1 MTDATSVSAP
11 AVDAAPAPSVITPAP
26 DTGADLSISQAA
38 RALAAA
44 RHKPKEQP
52 APVEQPQAD
61 PVEQPE
67 LAQANADPQD
77 EAPGEQTDAAE
88 PAELP
93 PIEPPRSWTQA
104 EKERFQ
110 SLPRETQEYLHSR
123 EQEREREFRRGQ
135 NDIAEQRK
143 AIEAQR
149 EAAEKARQEYE
160 AKLPALMQAMHESSP
175 FADIKSMADVEKMQA
190 EDPFRFQQF
199 QVYQWKMQGVQAE
212 LQQAEQRKATE
223 EQTNWAQHVQAE
235 NARAAELIPEL
246 ADKVKGPALINRV
259 ASELLPDLGFKES
272 ELADLAAGKSKLS
285 IYDHRIQRLLADSL
299 QLRDIQKAKAAVA
312 AKPVPPVQRPGT
324 ARPANAAQSE
334 QIQALTR
341 KLDQSGSLKDAMAL
355 RAAQVSRRR

>member
-1 MTDATSVSAP
+1 MSDVSGAP
-11 AVDAAPAPSVITPAP
+11 VAEAAPAPITVVTPPA
-26 DTGADLSISQAA
+26 DTGADLSVSQAA

-44 RHKPKEQP
+44 RHKPREQP
-52 APVEQPQAD
+52 APVEAT
-61 PVEQPE
+61 PVERPE
-67 LAQANADPQD
+67 LAQANADPV
-77 EAPGEQTDAAE
+77 EPAPGEPTEAAE
-88 PAELP
+88 PEAQLP
-93 PIEPPRSWTQA
+93 AIEPPRSWTQA

-110 SLPRETQEYLHSR
+110 SLPRETQEYLHTR

-135 NDIAEQRK
+135 NELAEQRK

-149 EAAEKARQEYE
+149 SEAEKARQDYE
-160 AKLPALMQAMHESSP
+160 AKLPALMQTLHDTSP

-223 EQTNWAQHVQAE
+223 EHTKWTDHVQAE
-235 NARAAELIPEL
+235 NSKAAELIPEL
-246 ADKVKGPALINRV
+246 ADKVKGPALTQRV
-259 ASELLPDLGFKES
+259 ATELLPALGFKDS
-272 ELADLAAGKSKLS
+272 ELAELAAGKSRLS

-299 QLRDIQKAKAAVA
+299 QLRDIQKAKTTVT

-324 ARPANAAQSE
+324 AKPAGNAVSE

-341 KLDQSGSLKDAMAL
+341 KLEQTGDLKVAQQL
-355 RAAQVSRRR
+355 RALQSRRRA

>member
-1 MTDATSVSAP
+1 MSDVTGAP
-11 AVDAAPAPSVITPAP
+11 VAEAAPASIDVVQSPA

-44 RHKPKEQP
+44 RHKPKEQS

-67 LAQANADPQD
+67 LAQANADPQA
-77 EAPGEQTDAAE
+77 EAPGEPTEAAE

-259 ASELLPDLGFKES
+259 ASELLPDLGFKDS